1 MQASPLAQSPETV
14 RIFGRYSAVAWLLPL
29 DRRELGAALAAML
42 AACGTASVPC
52 TPPAVELHLVDD
64 AAIGVANRRCLG
76 CTGPTNV
83 LSFPGG
89 CDSPGTLLF
98 SLDTLHRECLLYGQ
112 EPTEHTLRLLAHGM
126 AHLCGLD
133 HGEQMDMASQIF
145 MDAAIEAVA

>member
-1 MQASPLAQSPETV
+1 M
-14 RIFGRYSAVAWLLPL
+14 
-29 DRRELGAALAAML
+29 AALAAML
-42 AACGTASVPC
+42 AACGKVQVPC
-52 TPPAVELHLVDD
+52 PPPAVELHLLDD
-64 AAIGVANRRCLG
+64 ASIGVANRRCLG

-98 SLDTLHRECLLYGQ
+98 SLDTLRRECLLYGQ
-112 EPTEHTLRLLAHGM
+112 EPAEHALRLLAHGM

-133 HGEQMDMASQIF
+133 HSEQMDMVSQIF